1 MHPALFLILEDGEEV
16 SQPRCLTSPYWQTK
30 ALHAALAAQPAC
42 VRRLPG
48 YGMDTP
54 PPMSA
59 TRSFEITGLF
69 DQESD
74 CHKLLYAPVSHPWTY
89 RESALYQVSYEGDE
103 SALDAFV
110 QRVLRDPISQ
120 ELRDGAGNAFPN
132 AAFVLEYG
140 MKGGALDLE
149 KEAILAYYRSLPDP
163 GFTLH
168 KLVLRRRVYVF
179 GAGADP
185 APFVKDVCN
194 PAIHTW
200 EVRQQQA
207 A

>member
-1 MHPALFLILEDGEEV
+1 M
-16 SQPRCLTSPYWQTK
+16 
-30 ALHAALAAQPAC
+30 
-42 VRRLPG
+42 
-48 YGMDTP
+48 TP
-54 PPMSA
+54 T

-69 DQESD
+69 DKESD

-89 RESALYQVSYEGDE
+89 RETVVYHVTFEGDE
-103 SALDAFV
+103 AALEAFV
-110 QRVLRDPISQ
+110 GRVLVDPISQ
-120 ELRDGAGNAFPN
+120 EKRDGSGSAFPA
-132 AAFVLEYG
+132 AAFVLEFG

-149 KEAILAYYRSLPDP
+149 KETILNYYRKLSEP
-163 GFTLH
+163 GFVIQ

-179 GAGADP
+179 GEGADS

-200 EVRQQQA
+200 EVRQQVA